1 MMTYHSSDAGKALR
15 TAMAIRSVN
24 NLELAK
30 VLGVNA
36 EQVSRLRRQKDMKW
50 SRVQMLV
57 DHFDLTLEE
66 FQRLGQ

>member
-1 MMTYHSSDAGKALR
+1 MTYHSSDAGKALR

-36 EQVSRLRRQKDMKW
+36 EDMKW

>member
-1 MMTYHSSDAGKALR
+1 MTYHSSDAGKALR
-15 TAMAIRSVN
+15 TAMPIRSVN
-24 NLELAK
+24 NIELAK